1 MKHFSILSTQ
11 KIKKSDSELLI
22 REFSNDAVYRE
33 LLHRMWATEHV
44 TLGGA
49 LVLMW
54 KQEIPGN
61 KSHKYTGSSWKKL

>member
-1 MKHFSILSTQ
+1 MKHFSILSTL

-49 LVLMW
+49 LVLM
-54 KQEIPGN
+54 
-61 KSHKYTGSSWKKL
+61 